1 MALALAPAL
10 ARRSLR
16 RRASA
21 AMGDGIRS
29 SFMPA
34 VSLRQTSARASQRV
48 ARGKGSRT
56 GAPRA
61 GGSRVAEAMAKLVA
75 QEVSAARRANHLTVE
90 QLARRTHLEP
100 WILDGLEHG
109 QDVALSI
116 LARVAHALGVHLEL
130 VRSRTRAPRPAQAL
144 TAAPAS
150 LRPLLAPLRRALAK
164 GHEPMARHEVGEII
178 ASVKRAPDT
187 YGMGAV
193 VVLAT
198 AIGEDVPTLYRYAS
212 VAECWDRR
220 AVRALLDDP
229 TLTWSH
235 LVLLARLPDDKQ
247 RATWMRRVRREK
259 LSVRQLEA
267 RLSAA

>member
-1 MALALAPAL
+1 
-10 ARRSLR
+10 
-16 RRASA
+16 
-21 AMGDGIRS
+21 
-29 SFMPA
+29 
-34 VSLRQTSARASQRV
+34 
-48 ARGKGSRT
+48 
-56 GAPRA
+56 
-61 GGSRVAEAMAKLVA
+61 MAKLVA

-100 WILDGLEHG
+100 RILDGLEHG

-130 VRSRTRAPRPAQAL
+130 VRSRTRAPRPAPAL

-164 GHEPMARHEVGEII
+164 GHDPMARHEVGEII
-178 ASVKRAPDT
+178 AGVKRAPDS

-220 AVRALLDDP
+220 TVRALLGDP
-229 TLTWSH
+229 DSSLTWSH
-235 LVLLARLPDDKQ
+235 LVLLARLTDDKQ
-247 RATWMRRVRREK
+247 RAAWMRRIRRER
-259 LSVRQLEA
+259 LSVRQFEA
-267 RLSAA
+267 RLSVA